1 MERLSYTG
9 GFGIYV
15 SRCLED
21 LAWPVDEQVQ
31 FISNIMFNWLYIYI
45 YIYTKESM

>member
-21 LAWPVDEQVQ
+21 LAWPVDEHAGSV
-31 FISNIMFNWLYIYI
+31 Y
-45 YIYTKESM
+45 